1 MALKEETKKRIRRD
15 KKTALLAKIE
25 IMENKAASLEKK
37 LLDAKE
43 TIKGLKEELELLDNA
58 ELRKQQEEEQKKIAK
73 FIKAKGVTLEQ
84 LEELLK

>member
-1 MALKEETKKRIRRD
+1 MALEEETKKRIRRD